1 MSPERTFDLGP
12 LRRFYRRLRDG
23 GLLGVLTGAGV
34 ASESGL
40 PSFHGPGSLWEGT
53 RTERLETAEEF
64 AKDPERV
71 WRYTQELRRE
81 VGEAQPNGAHMA
93 LAQLQRLLPQVRV
106 VTLNVDGLHQLAG
119 SREVVE
125 LHGSLLRA
133 RCVLE
138 GTVTPIPAAK
148 HFDSLPPYCPDCGGL
163 LRPDVVW
170 FGESLPPKE
179 WRSAEEIAER
189 STLFLVVGTSSVA
202 DPASILGIA
211 AARGGAAVYEVDP
224 GETLLAP
231 LLDGAFRGKPSEVLS
246 ALAREVGAR

>member
-12 LRRFYRRLRDG
+12 LRPFYRRLRDG

-34 ASESGL
+34 SAESGL
-40 PSFHGPGSLWEGT
+40 PPFHGTGSLWEGT
-53 RTERLETAEEF
+53 RTERLETAEGF
-64 AKDPERV
+64 TKDPERI
-71 WRYTQELRRE
+71 WRYTQELRRD

-133 RCVLE
+133 RCILE
-138 GTVTPIPAAK
+138 GTVTPAPVARR
-148 HFDSLPPYCPDCGGL
+148 FDSLPPYCPECGGL

-179 WRSAEEIAER
+179 WEAAEDIAER
-189 STLFLVVGTSSVA
+189 STLFLVVGTSSVV
-202 DPASILGIA
+202 DPASMLGIA
-211 AARGGAAVYEVDP
+211 AARGGSAVYEVDL
-224 GETLLAP
+224 GETPPAP
-231 LLDGAFRGKPSEVLS
+231 LLDGVFRGKPSEVLS
-246 ALAREVGAR
+246 ALAREIGPR